1 MGDAA
6 SRSIS
11 QHGDC
16 CIREGILLLSKLIT
30 LLKIFVRKVA
40 DTTCKLSGTF
50 RALQLEVKDEFLA
63 ANFLIDAV
71 LEFIGFEAHVLLA
84 CSLQL

>member
-1 MGDAA
+1 
-6 SRSIS
+6 
-11 QHGDC
+11 
-16 CIREGILLLSKLIT
+16 
-30 LLKIFVRKVA
+30 VRKVA
-40 DTTCKLSGTF
+40 DTTCELSGTF